1 MCSDEKGFMQ
11 FEALLGGVILAIA
24 ASGLMCIGLTERARA
39 DAIGELTASM
49 IAQEQ
54 LSRIEDNLENYI
66 IQESI
71 PWLGETYRLQQNGKE
86 FQVQTTMSPS
96 DSAFAGSSNG
106 NKIYEAVVIV
116 SWQNP
121 GVEQDNEERVWRRY
135 FSVGH

>member
-66 IQESI
+66 LQESI

-116 SWQNP
+116 SWQNS

>member
-66 IQESI
+66 LQESI

-116 SWQNP
+116 SWQNL

>member
-39 DAIGELTASM
+39 DAVGELTASM

-66 IQESI
+66 VKGSI
-71 PWLGETYRLQQNGKE
+71 PWLGETYRLQQNGMNFK
-86 FQVQTTMSPS
+86 VNTTMSPQ
-96 DSAFAGSSNG
+96 DSALAGSSNG
-106 NKIYEAVVIV
+106 NGIYEAVVIV

-121 GVEQDNEERVWRRY
+121 SVEQDKEERVWRRY
-135 FSVGH
+135 FRVAH

>member
-39 DAIGELTASM
+39 DSIGELTASM

-66 IQESI
+66 VQESI

-96 DSAFAGSSNG
+96 DSAFAGSSDG

-116 SWQNP
+116 NWQNP

>member
-66 IQESI
+66 LQESI

>member
-54 LSRIEDNLENYI
+54 LSRIEDNLGNYI
-66 IQESI
+66 LQEAI

-86 FQVQTTMSPS
+86 FQIQTTMSSS
-96 DSAFAGSSNG
+96 DSAFAGSSDG

-116 SWQNP
+116 NWQNP